1 MSGARFPG
9 VRFDGRSAAAA
20 ANFLRAEGTSLT
32 VEAPDGAVL
41 DRGVIR
47 RTRLSET
54 FDHTPPLIEFPS
66 GASVEVEDPDG
77 RCRRALDD
85 AGARRSP
92 TARLHRRW

>member
-20 ANFLRAEGTSLT
+20 AIFLRVEGTSLT

-47 RTRLSET
+47 RTRLSEAIDT
-54 FDHTPPLIEFPS
+54 LSP
-66 GASVEVEDPDG
+66 
-77 RCRRALDD
+77 
-85 AGARRSP
+85 AR
-92 TARLHRRW
+92 